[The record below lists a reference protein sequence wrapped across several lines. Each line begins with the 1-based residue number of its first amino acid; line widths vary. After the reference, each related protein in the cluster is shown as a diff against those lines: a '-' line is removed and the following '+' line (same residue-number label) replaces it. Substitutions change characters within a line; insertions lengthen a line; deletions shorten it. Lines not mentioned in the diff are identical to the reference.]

1 MWKIKDL
8 ELKNRI
14 VIAPM
19 AGISNPA
26 FRSIVKN
33 YQPALIYSEMISDKA
48 IVYKNIKTIEMTRV
62 MPDEHPMG
70 LQLFGEDIDS
80 LVKAAV
86 YLDQNTNCD
95 VIDINMGCPVPKIV
109 KGSGGASL
117 MKTPDHAFKIVEEI
131 VKEIQ
136 KPLTVK
142 TRLGWDEAHLNV
154 VEMAMGLEK
163 AGASAIA
170 IHGRTRGA
178 MYSGEARFD
187 LIRQVKANAKIP
199 IIANGDIT
207 SLAKAKEVLEITK
220 ADAIMI
226 GRGVLGQP
234 WFIEELIKGL
244 NDEPYVMIDIQERFN
259 IARMHALKLIEFKGE
274 EIALKEMRGHLS
286 WYLKGLPNS
295 HKVKEGISMM
305 KSYVE
310 FDRILKD
317 YAASFSLAE

>member
-8 ELKNRI
+8 VLKNRI

-19 AGISNPA
+19 AGVSNPA
-26 FRSIVKN
+26 FRSIIKD
-33 YQPALIYSEMISDKA
+33 YHPALIYSEMISDKA

-62 MPDEHPMG
+62 LADEHPMG
-70 LQLFGEDIDS
+70 LQLFGEDIES
-80 LVKAAV
+80 MVKAAV
-86 YLDQNTNCD
+86 YLDQNTDCD

-117 MKTPDHAFKIVEEI
+117 MKTPDQAFKIVEAI

-154 VEMAMGLEK
+154 LEMAMGLEK
-163 AGASAIA
+163 AGASAIS

-207 SLAKAKEVLEITK
+207 SLAKAKEVLSITQ

-244 NDEPYVMIDIQERFN
+244 NDEPFEMIDIHERFT
-259 IARMHALKLIEFKGE
+259 IARRHAQKLIEFKGE

-317 YAASFSLAE
+317 YVASFSLAE

>member
-8 ELKNRI
+8 ELQNQI

-19 AGISNPA
+19 AGVSNPA

-33 YQPALIYSEMISDKA
+33 YHPALIYSEMISDKA
-48 IVYKNIKTIEMTRV
+48 IVYRNIKTIEMTQV
-62 MPDEHPMG
+62 MSDEHPIA

-80 LVKAAV
+80 MVKAAV
-86 YLDQNTNCD
+86 YLDQNTDCD

-117 MKTPDHAFKIVEEI
+117 MKTPDHAFKIVEAI
-131 VKEIQ
+131 VKEIK

-154 VEMAMGLEK
+154 LEMAAGLEK
-163 AGASAIA
+163 AGASALA

-207 SLAKAKEVLEITK
+207 SIAKAKEVLDFTK

-234 WFIEELIKGL
+234 WLIEELIKGL
-244 NDEPYVMIDIQERFN
+244 NNEAYTMLDIQERFA
-259 IARMHALKLIEFKGE
+259 IARTHALKLIEFKGE

-286 WYLKGLPNS
+286 WYLKGLPHS
-295 HKVKEGISMM
+295 HRVKEGISMM

-317 YAASFSLAE
+317 YAASLLNAE